1 LEPRSK
7 RNKLEKW
14 QSVTAVDN
22 DEVEEV
28 NDEYPEDTSSDE
40 DYDPSE
46 ESSDK
51 DY

>member
-22 DEVEEV
+22 DEVEV
-28 NDEYPEDTSSDE
+28 DDEYPEDTSSDE